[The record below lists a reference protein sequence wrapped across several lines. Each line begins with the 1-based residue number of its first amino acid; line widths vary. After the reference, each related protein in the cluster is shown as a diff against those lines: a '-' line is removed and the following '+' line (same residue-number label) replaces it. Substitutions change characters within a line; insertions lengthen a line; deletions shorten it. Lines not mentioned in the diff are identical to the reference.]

1 MSKIKSQLH
10 AFGVSPHKSLG
21 QNFLVDEGV
30 ALKIVAA
37 AEFQPGD
44 IAIEIGPGTGALTR
58 FLSEAAQHVFAI
70 ELDARL
76 LPVLESNVAGVT
88 NLTIVQADALE
99 VDFGALVAT
108 LNLPSSPPP
117 IIRFVANLP
126 YYITAVAI
134 RRILESSV
142 HVAAIVLTIQKEVA
156 ERIVAGPGEMSL
168 LAASVQFYGTPTY
181 VRTVSPGSFYPQPS
195 VDSAVIKIVPH
206 TVRPAI
212 QPDLFFDVVRA
223 GFCQPRKQIR
233 NSLASGL
240 GLEKAVSEALLATS
254 QIDLSRR
261 AETLTM
267 DEWRALGEAWQIERD
282 KTAAKIDL

>member
-1 MSKIKSQLH
+1 MSAEMSKIKSQLH
-10 AFGVSPHKSLG
+10 AYGVSPHKSLG

-58 FLSEAAQHVFAI
+58 FLAHSAQHVFAI
-70 ELDARL
+70 ELDGRL
-76 LPVLESNVAGVT
+76 LPLLDASLVGVT
-88 NLTIVQADALE
+88 NVTVVQADALE
-99 VDFGALVAT
+99 VDFAALVAS
-108 LNLPSSPPP
+108 LNLPANPTV
-117 IIRFVANLP
+117 RFVANLP
-126 YYITAVAI
+126 YYITGVAI
-134 RRILESSV
+134 RHILESSLN
-142 HVAAIVLTIQKEVA
+142 VAAIVLTIQKEVA

-168 LAASVQFYGTPTY
+168 LAASVQFYGVPTY
-181 VRTVSPGSFYPQPS
+181 VRTVAPGSFYPQPS
-195 VDSAVIKIVPH
+195 VDSAVIRIVPH
-206 TVRPAI
+206 AQRPTI
-212 QPDLFFDVVRA
+212 QPNLFFDVVKA

-240 GLEKAVSEALLATS
+240 GLEKAMSEALLAAS

-267 DEWRALGEAWQIERD
+267 DEWRALGDAWQTERD
-282 KTAAKIDL
+282 KSVSSI